1 MHELRLSL
9 PCAAPRLCRMGRAGF
24 TVDRRGGNSLWP
36 VFSKDFRDSLYA
48 QERRGVQGPKK
59 SLTSQSMASSK
70 SSSSL
75 SGSASC
81 RVAI

>member
-1 MHELRLSL
+1 MHELWLSL
-9 PCAAPRLCRMGRAGF
+9 PALPQALPHGPGQLH
-24 TVDRRGGNSLWP
+24 GGQAWRHSLWP

-59 SLTSQSMASSK
+59 SLTNQSMASSK

>member
-1 MHELRLSL
+1 MHELWLSL
-9 PCAAPRLCRMGRAGF
+9 PGAAPGFAAWAGPASRWTGAAELRLAG
-24 TVDRRGGNSLWP
+24 
-36 VFSKDFRDSLYA
+36 VFRDFRDSLYA
-48 QERRGVQGPKK
+48 QERLGVQGPKK